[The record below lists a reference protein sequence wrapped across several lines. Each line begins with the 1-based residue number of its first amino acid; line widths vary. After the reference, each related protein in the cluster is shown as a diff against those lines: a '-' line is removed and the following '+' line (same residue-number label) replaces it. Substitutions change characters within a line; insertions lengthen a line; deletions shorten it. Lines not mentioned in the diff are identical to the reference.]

1 MKPIK
6 KLILIASCVAGST
19 LNSNAQ
25 TWNTAGNAAASAD
38 FIGTTN
44 SNSLKFKTKNTL
56 RMTIDTTGKV
66 GIGLANPSSLL
77 QLSGTDTVSLSTH
90 GKFLIGYVNAPNLVA
105 DENDIQSRSNGSSA
119 LLRLNK
125 LGGDVQMGDGSN
137 GFYFKQTGL
146 LGLGT
151 SAPAARL
158 HINVGSAATSSTGG
172 YAIMGTTTSANLAID
187 QDGLQARSN
196 SLAAPLVLNSYG
208 GDIKFGLTSQNN
220 ILKTSNGY
228 LGLGTLTPSSIL
240 HLGTGTQISL
250 ASGGYE
256 TVGATATQNIAIDP
270 DDIQARNNGSAS
282 TLYLNYY
289 GGDISHGTAANT
301 FIYKAATGF
310 LGIGKSTPLSKM
322 DVYRGRLRF
331 SGQVNAGTASGIEF
345 TDTTGTTLRGFMGMY
360 DNNNMALWGFG
371 GAGWNFKM
379 NVNDGRISIGQ
390 NINPATGYMLAVDG
404 GIICEELKVQM
415 SPFPD
420 YVFAKDYKLRSLQEV
435 EDHIREFNRL
445 PGMPAAT
452 VVDKEGMN
460 VGEMST
466 KLVEKVEE
474 LTLYVIQL
482 QKEIE
487 QLKASKN

>member
-1 MKPIK
+1 MKPIE
-6 KLILIASCVAGST
+6 KLILIASCVAGSV

-44 SNSLKFKTKNTL
+44 NLSLKFKTKNAL

-66 GIGLANPSSLL
+66 GIGLANPSTLL
-77 QLSGTDTVSLSTH
+77 QLVGTDTVSLSTH
-90 GKFLIGYVNAPNLVA
+90 GKFLIGYANAPNLVA
-105 DENDIQSRSNGSSA
+105 DENDIQSRSNGTSA

-125 LGGDVQMGDGSN
+125 LGGDVQIGDGSN
-137 GFYFKQTGL
+137 VFYFKQTGS

-151 SAPAARL
+151 SSPAAKL
-158 HINVGSAATSSTGG
+158 HINTGTAATLSSGG
-172 YAIMGTTTSANLAID
+172 YAIMGNTTTANLAID

-196 SLAAPLVLNSYG
+196 SLAAPLVLNSLG
-208 GDIKFGLTSQNN
+208 GDINFGLASQNN
-220 ILKTSNGY
+220 ILKTSNGF
-228 LGLGTLTPSSIL
+228 LGLGTLTPTSTL
-240 HLGTGTQISL
+240 HLGSGNNL
-250 ASGGYE
+250 NAAFGGYE
-256 TVGATATQNIAIDP
+256 TVGLTSAQNIGIDP
-270 DDIQARNNGSAS
+270 DDIQARNNGVAS
-282 TLYLNYY
+282 SLFLNYY
-289 GGDISHGTAANT
+289 GGDIYHGSSANA
-301 FIYKAATGF
+301 FVYKGATGF
-310 LGIGKSTPLSKM
+310 LGIGKTAPASKI

-331 SGQVNAGTASGIEF
+331 SGQVNTGTASGIEF
-345 TDTTGTTLRGFMGMY
+345 TDTAGTTLRGFMGMY

-404 GIICEELKVQM
+404 GIICEEVKVQM

-452 VVDKEGMN
+452 VVDNEGMN

>member
-6 KLILIASCVAGST
+6 KLILIASCIAGAA
-19 LNSNAQ
+19 LNANAQ
-25 TWNTAGNAAASAD
+25 TWNTAGNAAVSAD

-44 SNSLKFKTKNTL
+44 KFPLKFKTRALL

-66 GIGLANPSSLL
+66 GIGTSSPSSLL
-77 QLSGTDTVSLSTH
+77 HLVSTDSVSLSKH
-90 GKFLIGYVNAPNLVA
+90 GKLLIGDPLTANLVA
-105 DENDIQSRSNGSSA
+105 DENDLQSRTNGISS
-119 LLRLNK
+119 LLRFNK
-125 LGGDVQMGDGSN
+125 FGGDVQISDGS
-137 GFYFKQTGL
+137 GVFYFNQSGL

-151 SAPAARL
+151 TTPAARL
-158 HINVGSAATSSTGG
+158 HINIGATATLTTGG
-172 YAIMGTTTSANLAID
+172 YAIMGNTAGANLAVD
-187 QDGLQARSN
+187 QDGLQARYNGAIS
-196 SLAAPLVLNSYG
+196 ALNLNNYG
-208 GDIKFGLTSQNN
+208 GDINLGLSTQNN
-220 ILKTSNGY
+220 ILKSSNGY
-228 LGLGTLTPSSIL
+228 LGLGTLSPASTL
-240 HLGTGTQISL
+240 HIGTGTQLSL
-250 ASGGYE
+250 ATSGFE
-256 TVGATATQNIAIDP
+256 TIGATSGQNMTFDP

-289 GGDISHGTAANT
+289 GGDIFHGTSSNP
-301 FIYKAATGF
+301 FVYKAATGY
-310 LGIGKSTPLSKM
+310 LGIGKAAPATKM

-415 SPFPD
+415 TPFPD

-445 PGMPAAT
+445 PGMPAANI
-452 VVDKEGMN
+452 VDKEGMN